1 MNSVYENL
9 KALIGTPEYPETRKE
24 YRDKPF
30 CLRFIHNI
38 GGPIMLFHHAW
49 RDTPGTL
56 FASVTP
62 DNIIEFH
69 VLEVSTRTKIMMGK
83 YGLGQIIKSKKVA
96 TPYEY
101 WINSL
106 NYRFTVGMKVDL
118 TTNTPVKAATVES
131 IVVDPKLRSKLL
143 KDIKEK
149 ALVGAMYL
157 RMSEVA
163 PSHEQIQVLRKKTA
177 ADFYRAICY
186 NDTKMI
192 SLIPFY
198 GSSRWRT
205 RAPSYDQYPDKLK
218 SYLNS
223 HRSALY
229 EAAGVSNPGA

>member
-9 KALIGTPEYPETRKE
+9 KALIGTPEYPDTKKE
-24 YRDKPF
+24 HRDKTH
-30 CLRFIHNI
+30 CLRFVHHI
-38 GGPIMLFHHAW
+38 GGPIRIFAHAW
-49 RDTPGTL
+49 RDQSGEL
-56 FASVTP
+56 FATVMP
-62 DNIIEFH
+62 DNVIEFH
-69 VLEVSTRTKIMMGK
+69 TLEVSMGTKVMMGK

-106 NYRFTVGMKVDL
+106 NYRFTVGMKVNL

-131 IVVDPKLRSKLL
+131 IVVDPKLRTKLL

-149 ALVGAMYL
+149 ALIGAMYL

-163 PSHEQIQVLRKKTA
+163 PSNAKIEILRKKTP
-177 ADFYRAICY
+177 ADFYKAIRQD
-186 NDTKMI
+186 DTEMI

-198 GSSRWRT
+198 GSNRWMRT
-205 RAPSYDQYPDKLK
+205 APTYDKYPDKLK

-229 EAAGVSNPGA
+229 EAAGVSS